1 LRGITYPTNGSSID
15 ADSEVLLLGF
25 AAWLLRNP
33 KLRVAVEGHTDDA
46 GDAATNKALSERRAA
61 TVCAFL
67 TQNGVPAQRLVARG
81 FGEARPRADNST
93 AEGRAANRRTEFAVI
108 E

>member
-1 LRGITYPTNGSSID
+1 M
-15 ADSEVLLLGF
+15 GF

-46 GDAATNKALSERRAA
+46 GDDATNKALSERRAA

-67 TQNGVPAQRLVARG
+67 TARGVPAQRLISRG
-81 FGEARPRADNST
+81 YGETRPRADNAT
-93 AEGRAANRRTEFAVI
+93 AEGRAANRRTECVVI